1 MKRKECVVIGLGRFG
16 TSVAENLAATGNDVL
31 AIDINEDAVRHI
43 LDKVAHAV
51 QADIQDEEV
60 DNSIESD
67 DSIGLRSEE
76 SLDIEPKQEE
86 SNIEIQEVKQK
97 FENLVW
103 SEDKFPKK

>member
-1 MKRKECVVIGLGRFG
+1 MLILNVKRRKHLEKDNHEVV
-16 TSVAENLAATGNDVL
+16 TVKSDN
-31 AIDINEDAVRHI
+31 
-43 LDKVAHAV
+43 
-51 QADIQDEEV
+51 IQDEEV

-67 DSIGLRSEE
+67 ESIGLRSEE

-86 SNIEIQEVKQK
+86 SNIESQESKSK